1 MTEIEVMEPQSSAAA
16 YQRTIKKKL
25 KPGAIHNRQ
34 PGNRPLTVCFW
45 TAFMSR
51 VVTFLRRC
59 AWSLLL
65 VLPSLIAAGNTAGGC
80 RVHADIGQ
88 SLAPTPM
95 AAKWPSLCW
104 QQLPWCFDWWEQSIS
119 SSKMYWKNQ
128 NGSRWLLLLSSKW
141 GHKQYQ
147 EWTISTTIA
156 ATRTITSTVAIMKEQ
171 NNNQQV
177 WSNRYSLLLLHPQQF
192 DSKSQAIL

>member
-1 MTEIEVMEPQSSAAA
+1 MTEIEIMEPQSSAAA

-25 KPGAIHNRQ
+25 KPGAIHNRR

-88 SLAPTPM
+88 SLALTPM
-95 AAKWPSLCW
+95 ACKMAITGTFCSCVLDRDAGLEYQRYLAAAVFVSTFAVLATTTLVFWLVGAKH
-104 QQLPWCFDWWEQSIS
+104 FVI
-119 SSKMYWKNQ
+119 
-128 NGSRWLLLLSSKW
+128 
-141 GHKQYQ
+141 
-147 EWTISTTIA
+147 
-156 ATRTITSTVAIMKEQ
+156 
-171 NNNQQV
+171 
-177 WSNRYSLLLLHPQQF
+177 
-192 DSKSQAIL
+192 